1 MVDDQEFIPW
11 CGGSGSAWSRNTVST
26 KHVNRSDQVIPVADM
41 ARFMCDDGSNS
52 AGVNRS
58 KMPSGSNRIGRKTPK
73 IPGSRTVGDDLA
85 GAGVATLHRRPSADG
100 CPDAPPANPP

>member
-1 MVDDQEFIPW
+1 MEPKHGFY
-11 CGGSGSAWSRNTVST
+11 
-26 KHVNRSDQVIPVADM
+26 KHVNRSDQVIPVADNM

-52 AGVNRS
+52 AGVKRS

-73 IPGSRTVGDDLA
+73 IPGSRTVG
-85 GAGVATLHRRPSADG
+85 AGVATLHRRPSADG